1 MFPALGGSRE
11 GQEKMP
17 PKAKTA
23 VAFTA
28 AELKQW
34 AAVLIACTGHVVRGM
49 RKMNSAEIF
58 QKMVEQI
65 HI

>member
-1 MFPALGGSRE
+1 
-11 GQEKMP
+11 MP

-34 AAVLIACTGHVVRGM
+34 AAVIIACTGHVVRGM